1 MKYLYAYECESEG
14 FSKPTDLQT
23 AIDNNKRERRPSE
36 LDKIPGQLIIHSPE
50 MAIMRTAELGSV
62 RSPLVTSAPIQLL
75 ASPTA
80 ISLPHGAVPSYPGG
94 IILTT
99 PGKAPPM
106 ALTQHITT
114 PQLVQV
120 AGGNSPVPLM
130 MPAAAAAAVPSHTVT
145 KVPSPSLNH
154 TVATT
159 PVTPQQ
165 VVPHFNGGVDT
176 DTQPPSPKR
185 AALENSHSLPSMHIN
200 LTPGM

>member
-1 MKYLYAYECESEG
+1 
-14 FSKPTDLQT
+14 
-23 AIDNNKRERRPSE
+23 
-36 LDKIPGQLIIHSPE
+36 
-50 MAIMRTAELGSV
+50 MAIMRTAELGPV
-62 RSPLVTSAPIQLL
+62 RSPLVTSAPIQVL

-80 ISLPHGAVPSYPGG
+80 ISLPHGTVPSYPGG

-99 PGKAPPM
+99 PGKAPM

-120 AGGNSPVPLM
+120 AGGNSVPLM
-130 MPAAAAAAVPSHTVT
+130 MPAAAAPPPSHTVT
-145 KVPSPSLNH
+145 KVASPSLNH

-165 VVPHFNGGVDT
+165 IVPPQQVVPHFNGGLDT

-185 AALENSHSLPSMHIN
+185 AALEKERDSHSLPSMHIN